1 MKARAA
7 SLNNDEKMEKVMN
20 ELKRRLNIGR
30 GYLNYIENQPKCFYR
45 DECKQ
50 YKRWWSV
57 LISDALSFVR
67 DDSVKYGKLNYS
79 DSKSFIKS
87 VEECC
92 VKQPFLMSCRNLY
105 YDFDTMIL
113 YIGTVID
120 DMNSNYYPTDPY
132 EIFGRR
138 IGNESKSNKS

>member
-1 MKARAA
+1 MKAKVV
-7 SLNNDEKMEKVMN
+7 SLSNDEKMEKVMH
-20 ELKRRLNIGR
+20 ELKRRLNIGKS
-30 GYLNYIENQPKCFYR
+30 YLDYINNQPKCFYR

-67 DDSVKYGKLNYS
+67 DDFVKYGKLNYS

-92 VKQPFLMSCRNLY
+92 VKQPFLMSYRNLY

-132 EIFGRR
+132 EIFERK
-138 IGNESKSNKS
+138 IEQ

>member
-1 MKARAA
+1 ME
-7 SLNNDEKMEKVMN
+7 NDEKMEKVMN
-20 ELKRRLNIGR
+20 ELERRKKIIEALEESIR
-30 GYLNYIENQPKCFYR
+30 MSPERFVGYAFIRCIEWN
-45 DECKQ
+45 
-50 YKRWWSV
+50 S
-57 LISDALSFVR
+57 LIDDALCFVR
-67 DDSVKYGKLNYS
+67 DDFVKYDKCDYS

-92 VKQPFLMSCRNLY
+92 VKQPFLMSYRNLY

-132 EIFGRR
+132 EIFGRK
-138 IGNESKSNKS
+138 IEQ

>member
-1 MKARAA
+1 ME
-7 SLNNDEKMEKVMN
+7 NDEKMEKVMH
-20 ELKRRLNIGR
+20 ELKRRLNIGKS
-30 GYLNYIENQPKCFYR
+30 YLDYINNQPKCFYR

-92 VKQPFLMSCRNLY
+92 VKQPFLMIYRNLY

-132 EIFGRR
+132 EIFGRK
-138 IGNESKSNKS
+138 IEQ

>member
-1 MKARAA
+1 ME
-7 SLNNDEKMEKVMN
+7 NDEKMEKVMN

-30 GYLNYIENQPKCFYR
+30 GYLDYIENQPKCFYR

-57 LISDALSFVR
+57 RISDALSFVR
-67 DDSVKYGKLNYS
+67 DDSVKYGKLDYS

-132 EIFGRR
+132 EIFGRK
-138 IGNESKSNKS
+138 IEQ

>member
-7 SLNNDEKMEKVMN
+7 SLNNDEKMEKVMH
-20 ELKRRLNIGR
+20 ELKRRLNIGK
-30 GYLNYIENQPKCFYR
+30 GYLNYINNQPQCFYK

-50 YKRWWSV
+50 YKRWWGV

-87 VEECC
+87 FEECC
-92 VKQPFLMSCRNLY
+92 VKQPFLMSYRNLY

-132 EIFGRR
+132 EIFGRK
-138 IGNESKSNKS
+138 IEQ